1 MVLALEK
8 TGCVDVVTFGSQTI
22 VVASNLHGM
31 DTDAENGPRPQVFQE
46 WASKMVHFAEIQ
58 MEWVKKLGVS
68 LRKGM
73 E

>member
-1 MVLALEK
+1 MVLALET

-46 WASKMVHFAEIQ
+46 WAWKMVHFAEIQ